1 MLEGND
7 VIGDAYEYLIAHFAS
22 DAGKKGGEF
31 FTPSAVST
39 LLSKLVQAQEGDPLL
54 VVLGL
59 CSSRLVKRWVMKIS
73 PSTDKRETVK
83 HMHYVR

>member
-1 MLEGND
+1 MDFNSDTKLGNTKERNSILKNILEDFANEKLDLRPSMLEGND

-39 LLSKLVQAQEGDPLL
+39 LLLN
-54 VVLGL
+54 
-59 CSSRLVKRWVMKIS
+59 CTS
-73 PSTDKRETVK
+73 PRG
-83 HMHYVR
+83 